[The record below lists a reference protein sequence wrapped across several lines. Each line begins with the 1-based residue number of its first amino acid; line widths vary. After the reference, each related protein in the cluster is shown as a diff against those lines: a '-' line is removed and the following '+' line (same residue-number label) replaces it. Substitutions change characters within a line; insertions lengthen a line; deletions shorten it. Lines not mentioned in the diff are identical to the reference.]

1 MYAYVITG
9 LTEGKEL
16 KVIAV
21 AVRDKGLADA
31 EVEKVTRDT
40 DNGVTVSAALRILGF
55 QVLDI
60 SGEFHYSGDSVV
72 FFKPGEL
79 D

>member
-1 MYAYVITG
+1 MPAYVLTG
-9 LTEGKEL
+9 LTDCKEL
-16 KVIAV
+16 KLLAV
-21 AVRDKGLADA
+21 AVRERDLTDQ
-31 EVEKVTRDT
+31 EVEKVTRET
-40 DNGVTVSAALRILGF
+40 DNGVTVSAVLRVLGF

-60 SGEFHYSGDSVV
+60 SGEFHHLESGVI

>member
-1 MYAYVITG
+1 MPAYVVTG
-9 LTEGKEL
+9 LTDCKEL
-16 KVIAV
+16 KILAV
-21 AVRDKGLADA
+21 AVRDRDLTDQ
-31 EVEKVTRDT
+31 EVEKVTRET

>member
-1 MYAYVITG
+1 MPAYVLTG
-9 LTEGKEL
+9 LTDCKEL
-16 KVIAV
+16 KLLAV
-21 AVRDKGLADA
+21 AVRERDLTDQ
-31 EVEKVTRDT
+31 EVEKVTRET
-40 DNGVTVSAALRILGF
+40 DNGVTVSAVLRVLGF

-60 SGEFHYSGDSVV
+60 SGEFHYSESGVI